1 MSEPYLVKPNFNH
14 APMNEDKKSFCRVGK
29 HHEEIGCFTEVEN
42 FINLMVAPSGSYI
55 LRPFDGMWTLKV
67 GDVDIFENYRDVSS
81 YVKGIDY
88 VTGLENKFSCN
99 LTNILLLNDL
109 EVHPEDI
116 EKRWLKRSGTIFNS
130 FNEMMT
136 FAVWLE
142 KINGVYVVTNMY
154 IYILDENS
162 SDLLNDLLDEIKDK
176 HEEDVKALLDKDKE
190 HDDAIK
196 VLQDKDKEHDEK
208 DKAHD
213 DAIKALQDKDKS
225 HDTKIQNILKYY
237 EETDDG
243 DLQHIYEEFPLLYNQ
258 NYVKAV
264 VPNIMV
270 DVMNGIVYYDL
281 RFLMKSGFPTEESV
295 IIAKTPNDFMPRISS
310 PSNWTV
316 RNNIINKDNEYYP
329 VSNVTLKDGKGVV
342 AFTAEE
348 NYGRVIV
355 NAKDAIEEN
364 QFLYVSGS
372 YFLKRDNVGNQNL
385 NKTLTEHEGYVKIDK
400 LVGHG
405 AS

>member
-1 MSEPYLVKPNFNH
+1 MSEPYLVKPNFNYK
-14 APMNEDKKSFCRVGK
+14 PMDEDKKSFCRVGK
-29 HHEEIGCFTEVEN
+29 HHDEIGCFSVEEN
-42 FINLMVAPSGSYI
+42 YLDLMIAPSGSYI
-55 LRPFDGMWTLKV
+55 LRPFDGTWTLKV
-67 GDVDIFENYRDVSS
+67 GDVDIFENYRDGSS
-81 YVKGIDY
+81 RVKGIDY
-88 VTGLENKFSCN
+88 VTGLENKFSSDV
-99 LTNILLLNDL
+99 TSILLLNDL
-109 EVHPEDI
+109 EVHPDDV
-116 EKRWLKRSGTIFNS
+116 EKGWLKRSGTIFNS

-136 FAVWLE
+136 FDVFLE
-142 KINGVYVVTNMY
+142 KRKGVYIVTNNN
-154 IYILDENS
+154 IYILDDNTENLFNTII
-162 SDLLNDLLDEIKDK
+162 DALKEKDQQHDE
-176 HEEDVKALLDKDKE
+176 KDKE

-196 VLQDKDKEHDEK
+196 ALQDKDKAHDDK

-213 DAIKALQDKDKS
+213 DAIKALQDKDKA
-225 HDTKIQNILKYY
+225 HDSKIQNILKYY

-355 NAKDAIEEN
+355 NAKNAIEEN
-364 QFLYVSGS
+364 QFLYISGS

-385 NKTLTEHEGYVKIDK
+385 DKTLTEHDGYVKIDK
-400 LVGHG
+400 LIGHS